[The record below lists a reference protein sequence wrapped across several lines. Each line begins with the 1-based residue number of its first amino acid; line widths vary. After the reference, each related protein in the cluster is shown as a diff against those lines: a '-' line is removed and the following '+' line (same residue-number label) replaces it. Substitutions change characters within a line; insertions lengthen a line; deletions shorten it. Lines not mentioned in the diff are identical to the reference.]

1 MTFKPLIKINSYV
14 MPIHIGGFTVSS
26 EGLPN
31 KAMKQRVARLKRELS
46 INLKASK

>member
-1 MTFKPLIKINSYV
+1 MKFKPIAKISTYV
-14 MPIHIGGFTVSS
+14 MPIHINGFTVSS

-31 KAMKQRVARLKRELS
+31 KAMKQRIARLKRELS